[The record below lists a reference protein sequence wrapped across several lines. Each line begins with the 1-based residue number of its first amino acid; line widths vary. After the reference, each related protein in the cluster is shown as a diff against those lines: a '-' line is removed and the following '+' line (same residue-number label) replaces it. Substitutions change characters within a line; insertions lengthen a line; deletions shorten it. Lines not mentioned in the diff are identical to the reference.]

1 MQNSKLKQAM
11 PTIIAIGFFL
21 SQIPGLTR
29 YPFMHSDESWL
40 SGLTRMMMES
50 NSLRVT
56 EPFFDLYPRNP
67 HAIKSTYHLL
77 QALFIQ
83 VFGYELFSIRM
94 MSLIFGCASLYIF
107 YRILE
112 KTGLSWAWASLGTLI
127 LAAQPDFIYA
137 SHFARQ
143 EIVVSFFLLFA
154 SWMWLNKKRK
164 LSLLGLFI
172 ALGLHPN
179 AYLGVFALL
188 CSGTAFNWSQK
199 EARHQLIKMISW
211 LAGITGFYV
220 LASFWMNPNFI
231 TDYLA
236 YGSSLGVTADVGG
249 KFLGF
254 FMFFKKLWLGISGTY
269 YLPPL
274 RLALSLIA
282 IGLPVSL
289 WLGIRKKQNIFLALA
304 IHQLAWCLGI
314 FIVGRYNAT
323 SVFFLLPAACLIFI
337 IFIEKYIPQ
346 IPAWILTAGLI
357 VVFSV
362 TSMGEI
368 TQLPKN
374 HYENYLNKIQAVL
387 PADAVVLAN
396 LNTEFLFEA
405 GQLYDYRNLAYLDPE
420 VNRLESYL
428 MERGISH
435 ILYADELDFIH
446 RNPQPWQVLY
456 GPDESWYTDMQSF
469 LAENCQEIATLPA
482 PIYGNRIVPFLND
495 PFWQLHIYQIKK

>member
-1 MQNSKLKQAM
+1 MQNLKGKQAM

-21 SQIPGLTR
+21 SQISVLTR

-83 VFGYELFSIRM
+83 VFGYELFSVRL

-107 YRILE
+107 YRLLE
-112 KTGLSWAWASLGTLI
+112 KIGLSWGWASLGTLL
-127 LAAQPDFIYA
+127 LAVQPNFIYA
-137 SHFARQ
+137 AHFARQ
-143 EIVVSFFLLFA
+143 EIVVCFFLLFT

-188 CSGTAFNWSQK
+188 CAAGAYTWDHK
-199 EARHQLIKMISW
+199 EARHQLITLIPW
-211 LAGITGFYV
+211 LAGFTSIYI

-236 YGSSLGVTADVGG
+236 YGSSLGVTADASG

-254 FMFFKKLWLGISGTY
+254 FLFFKKLWLGISGTY

-274 RLALSLIA
+274 RLTLCLMA
-282 IGLPVSL
+282 ISLPVAL
-289 WLGIRKKQNIFLALA
+289 WLGIRKKQGVLFALA
-304 IHQLAWCLGI
+304 IYQLAWGVGI
-314 FIVGRYNAT
+314 LIVGRYNAT

-337 IFIEKYIPQ
+337 VFIEKYVPQ
-346 IPAWILTAGLI
+346 IPAWILTVGLI
-357 VVFSV
+357 VIFSI
-362 TSMGEI
+362 TSIGEI

-374 HYENYLNKIQAVL
+374 HYESYKKEIQATL

-396 LNTEFLFEA
+396 LNTEFLFEV
-405 GQLYDYRNLAYLDPE
+405 GQLYDYRNLAYVDPKT
-420 VNRLESYL
+420 NGLKTYL
-428 MERGISH
+428 TERGITH
-435 ILYADELDFIH
+435 ILYADELDYIH

-456 GPDESWYTDMQSF
+456 GPDESWYADMQSF